1 MSRGQVL
8 SPGGVNVK
16 EMQINQTIPV
26 VMVMEKVRMRK
37 KERQR
42 IPTVKVN
49 FC

>member
-1 MSRGQVL
+1 MSKAQVL

-16 EMQINQTIPV
+16 EMQINQTISV
-26 VMVMEKVRMRK
+26 VMVRMSK